1 MHISDD
7 VQLFAQMLGEL
18 GLKRN
23 ISRAI
28 AYLRDGKEATS
39 RDLEIGADLRQP
51 EVSITMRELL
61 ELDWVEVRQDK
72 KPGKGRPYNIYKL
85 KKPVSAI
92 IEELEQKKLQESKEI
107 LESIQRLKELAG
119 KDE

>member
-1 MHISDD
+1 MYSSDD
-7 VQLFAQMLGEL
+7 VHVFAHVLIEL

-23 ISRAI
+23 VARVV

-39 RDLEIGADLRQP
+39 RNLEIGADLRQP

-61 ELDWVEVRQDK
+61 EMEWVEVRQDK
-72 KPGKGRPYNIYKL
+72 KPGKGRPYNIYEL
-85 KKPVSAI
+85 KKPIGDI
-92 IEELEQKKLQESKEI
+92 IEELEQKKLEENKEI

-119 KDE
+119 KRS